1 MKTRTPAC
9 LTWGIAA
16 VLVAG
21 CVAPPPAQLAE
32 SATVIEKLEVGMR
45 KPAFAGASF
54 GEVGTY
60 EFVAAVATVRVQP
73 RHPANRA
80 IVDIE
85 RAADADGYVRYQTD
99 VVILRPANAARASG
113 ALIFDIANRGNKL
126 ALARLNDGA
135 TQFDTAVQAGHG
147 WAMRQ
152 GHTLL
157 WVGWQ
162 GDVPLGTAGQLV
174 GTRFPVATAGGAPI
188 TGTSLEEFVFDNT
201 AAESKGTLTYPA
213 ASLDPAK
220 ATLTVRARPDAP
232 ATTLP
237 ASAWRYLNASEISI
251 SRPAGFDG
259 GAIYQFVYE
268 ARDPMVMGLGMSA
281 VRDVVGF
288 LKTSGIDLAGETHP
302 LADVRFNVTVALG
315 ISQSGRF
322 LRDFVWMGFNAAP
335 EGGRRVF
342 DGVMPLISGSRK
354 SYTNA
359 RWAQP
364 GRFSRQQE
372 DHLFAGDQFPFSYE
386 VSTDPVSGRTDGIY
400 AQCRRDATCPK
411 TMHLDSNLEFW
422 QARASLVVTDGAG
435 RPLAL
440 PADVRT
446 YLMASTQHGPSAR
459 PEAGICQQLN
469 NPANQSTMVRALMA
483 RLIDWSRTGKA
494 PPDSRYPTLAAGA
507 LVAPTRTAIGFPDL
521 SPMGVAFPAVYNELA
536 VVDHGTVPPRADPT
550 RRYDVLVPRTD
561 ADGHDIAGVRLPD
574 VAVPLATHS
583 GWGLRKAGYADGQL
597 CGLNGIYV
605 PFARDAAE
613 RAANRDPRPSI
624 AERYGTRE
632 VYVRQVRTASEQLV
646 ADGFMLDE
654 DVARWVRRARA
665 EPRVAQLPP

>member
-1 MKTRTPAC
+1 VKTRTPAC

-32 SATVIEKLEVGMR
+32 SATVIEKLEVGKR

-135 TQFDTAVQAGHG
+135 TQFDTAAQAGNG

-288 LKTSGIDLAGETHP
+288 LKTSRHRPGRGDASARRRALRRDGRAGHLAVGTVPPRLRLDGLQRRAGRRAARVRRRDAADLRIAQELHQ
-302 LADVRFNVTVALG
+302 RALG
-315 ISQSGRF
+315 AARAASRASRKTISSPATSSRSAT
-322 LRDFVWMGFNAAP
+322 RRAPIRCRVARTASTRNADATRP
-335 EGGRRVF
+335 VRRPCTSTATSSSGRRV
-342 DGVMPLISGSRK
+342 
-354 SYTNA
+354 
-359 RWAQP
+359 
-364 GRFSRQQE
+364 
-372 DHLFAGDQFPFSYE
+372 
-386 VSTDPVSGRTDGIY
+386 
-400 AQCRRDATCPK
+400 RRSSSPT
-411 TMHLDSNLEFW
+411 
-422 QARASLVVTDGAG
+422 ARAVSS
-435 RPLAL
+435 RCL
-440 PADVRT
+440 PDVRT

-494 PPDSRYPTLAAGA
+494 PPDSRYPTLAADA

-521 SPMGVAFPAVYNELA
+521 GPMGVAFPAVHNDLT
-536 VVDHGTVPPRADPT
+536 VVDHGTVPPRADAA
-550 RRYDVLVPRTD
+550 RRYDVLLPRTD

-583 GWGLRKAGYADGQL
+583 GWGLRKAGMRKAS
-597 CGLNGIYV
+597 
-605 PFARDAAE
+605 FA
-613 RAANRDPRPSI
+613 
-624 AERYGTRE
+624 G
-632 VYVRQVRTASEQLV
+632 
-646 ADGFMLDE
+646 
-654 DVARWVRRARA
+654 
-665 EPRVAQLPP
+665 